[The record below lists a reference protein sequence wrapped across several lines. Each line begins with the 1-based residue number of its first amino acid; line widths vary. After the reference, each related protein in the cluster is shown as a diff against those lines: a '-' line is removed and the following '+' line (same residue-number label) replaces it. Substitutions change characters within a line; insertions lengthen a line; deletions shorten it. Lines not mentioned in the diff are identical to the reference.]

1 MRKFFEQYPLT
12 DEVIAAGVS
21 GGADSLALVLRL
33 KDMGRK
39 VVALSVDH
47 GLRPESADEVAYVA
61 KIMAD
66 EGIEHHILKWEGTK
80 PTTAIEAEA
89 REARYNLLCS
99 WCWEHKIKYL
109 AVGHHRRDQAETFL
123 LRLQRGSG
131 LYGLSGM
138 QPLSWR
144 NGIGIIRPQ
153 LDDNPD
159 DLRAYL
165 QERKIR
171 WVEDP
176 SNQSLDFQRV
186 KMRKFLPE
194 LERKTGISEERL
206 AETAA
211 ILARSRAFIESEV
224 EHLRQTKVRNYGKRI
239 FSLAG
244 GVVAAV
250 HEELGYRLLG
260 NLLCQS
266 GELEYPPEA
275 VEVLRLLAELQQ
287 PNFKGATLGGCEIFA
302 AQKRIWIVPELRIS
316 EVLSKAKWE
325 KILQF
330 LPQYANASL
339 PYKVRRALCYEYKKV
354 SDGKENKK

>member
-33 KDMGRK
+33 KDMGRN

-47 GLRPESADEVAYVA
+47 GLRPESADEAEYVA

-66 EGIEHHILKWEGTK
+66 AGIEHHILKWEGRK

-89 REARYNLLCS
+89 REARYNLLCQ
-99 WCWEHKIKYL
+99 WCLEHKIKYL

-138 QPLSWR
+138 QPLSRR
-144 NGIGIIRPQ
+144 NGVEIIRPQ

-165 QERKIR
+165 VRRGIK

-194 LERKTGISEERL
+194 LERKTGITEERL
-206 AETAA
+206 ATTAA

-224 EHLRQTKVRNYGKRI
+224 ENLRQAKVRSYGKRV
-239 FSLAG
+239 FSLAK
-244 GVVAAV
+244 GVVSSV

-260 NLLCQS
+260 SLLCQS
-266 GELEYPPEA
+266 GELEYQPEA
-275 VEVLRLLAELQQ
+275 EEILRLLAELQQ
-287 PNFKGATLGGCEIFA
+287 PDFKGATLGGCEIFA
-302 AQKRIWIVPELRIS
+302 AQKRIWIVPELRVS
-316 EVLSKAKWE
+316 EVLSKAEGE

-330 LPQYANASL
+330 LPQYVNASL

-354 SDGKENKK
+354 SNGKKS